1 LASFEIWEVA
11 VSFAAGI
18 VSGIIVGVIVEHFRL
33 RHTLRVE
40 KIKRLAPHLEAATP
54 LVTRIDEHA
63 EFAMRMIHASG
74 GHDPSVQITNLK
86 SALNQYVDWYSQF
99 QEKGMRPELESID
112 RELYDRMTGLFN
124 LSRFSSSYGDAYV
137 SQNVEAFH
145 KGSSAIRSKL
155 NRFWR

>member
-11 VSFAAGI
+11 VSFTAGI
-18 VSGIIVGVIVEHFRL
+18 ASGTIVGVIVEHLRL

-40 KIKRLAPHLEAATP
+40 TIKRLTPYLEAATP

-63 EFAMRMIHASG
+63 EFAMRMLNASG

-112 RELYDRMTGLFN
+112 SELYDRMTGLFN
-124 LSRFSSSYGDAYV
+124 LSRFSSSYGNAYV
-137 SQNVEAFH
+137 SQNIEAFH
-145 KGSSAIRSKL
+145 RGSSAIRSKL
-155 NRFWR
+155 DRFWR